1 MHPQDEREWQTRETR
16 IDGWLEAQGW
26 KVVPF
31 DAARPLAAYRSHAIE
46 EYPTDYG
53 PADYVLVASG
63 RILAV
68 VEAKKISLG
77 PQNVLL
83 QAERYARGV
92 NPSPFNFGGFHVPFL
107 YSTNGEVLWFHDIR
121 HDLNRSRRI
130 HHFHTPQALG
140 EMLGRDFEVACAK
153 LAQLPNNHDRLRPYQ
168 ADANAAVEKAI
179 ADRKRQMLVA
189 MGGRHRQ
196 DVHHG
201 QSGRQ
206 DGRP

>member
-16 IDGWLEAQGW
+16 IDWWLEAQGW

-53 PADYVLVASG
+53 PADYVLVANG

-68 VEAKKISLG
+68 VEAKKLSLG

-83 QAERYARGV
+83 QAERYSRGV
-92 NPSPFNFGGFHVPFL
+92 SGNPFNFDGLHVPFL
-107 YSTNGEVLWFHDIR
+107 YATNGEVLWFHDIR

-130 HHFHTPQALG
+130 QDFHTSAALE
-140 EMLGRDFEVACAK
+140 EMLSRDFVA
-153 LAQLPNNHDRLRPYQ
+153 
-168 ADANAAVEKAI
+168 
-179 ADRKRQMLVA
+179 
-189 MGGRHRQ
+189 
-196 DVHHG
+196 
-201 QSGRQ
+201 
-206 DGRP
+206 